1 MVVPLRLVLLVTEIL
16 DGFEIQQ
23 TIDANGHRPG
33 LFSHHL
39 STKLCAP
46 LGKEKREKYVAR
58 NRNKYDANIL
68 ERISI
73 AKVKTNDKNF
83 EECWPDIKGKQA
95 NNLLHS
101 SGATFYRTGQAAGM
115 SIKVETH
122 AQLMQV
128 LECPNTDGTLGKL

>member
-1 MVVPLRLVLLVTEIL
+1 MVMAR
-16 DGFEIQQ
+16 DSSA
-23 TIDANGHRPG
+23 TIFRRNFG
-33 LFSHHL
+33 
-39 STKLCAP
+39 AP

-73 AKVKTNDKNF
+73 AKVKTNDENF

-115 SIKVETH
+115 SIKVETLCS
-122 AQLMQV
+122 ADASATNALIPMV
-128 LECPNTDGTLGKL
+128 RWANSETGVNTAARISVSNPGNITVKP